1 MSQLTLAQLAVWRQ
15 LPEPAAESS
24 DAVLW
29 QLVLDAVEEHFTNGG
44 AYTAPTG
51 WADLPTVQLGLFM
64 QAHRL
69 LKRPS
74 TPDGVAGFGPDL
86 GIVRISRFDP
96 DIQLILGA
104 YRVWNFA

>member
-15 LPEPAAESS
+15 LPEPTDPDDVE
-24 DAVLW
+24 LW
-29 QLVLDAVEEHFTNGG
+29 QLVLDAVEEHFTTGG
-44 AYTAPTG
+44 AYTAPEG
-51 WADLPTVQLGLFM
+51 WAEMPTIQLGLFM

-86 GIVRISRFDP
+86 GIVRLSRFDP
-96 DIQLILGA
+96 DIDLILGP
-104 YRVWNFA
+104 YRDWNFA